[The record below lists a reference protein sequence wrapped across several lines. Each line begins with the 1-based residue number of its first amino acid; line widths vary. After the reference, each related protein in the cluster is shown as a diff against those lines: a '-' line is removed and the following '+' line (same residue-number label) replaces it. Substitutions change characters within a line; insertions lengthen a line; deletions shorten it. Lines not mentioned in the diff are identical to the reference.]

1 MKMNPM
7 LATGL
12 VCALGAGV
20 LLQSTPSL
28 AAPTVA
34 SKNIG
39 LDAAELEPIK
49 SFTWTEFGGV
59 VAGGALAG
67 AVGTALIGAPAA
79 TAGAVAGGVAAG
91 AGYVAQTV
99 WQDLF
104 GSDAESE

>member
-1 MKMNPM
+1 MKMNRM
-7 LATGL
+7 LVTGL
-12 VCALGAGV
+12 ICALGAGA
-20 LLQSTPSL
+20 LLQSTPSM

-34 SKNIG
+34 SKSIG
-39 LDAAELEPIK
+39 LDAVEELDPIK

-67 AVGTALIGAPAA
+67 AVGTALIGTPAA

-104 GSDAESE
+104 GSDDEE